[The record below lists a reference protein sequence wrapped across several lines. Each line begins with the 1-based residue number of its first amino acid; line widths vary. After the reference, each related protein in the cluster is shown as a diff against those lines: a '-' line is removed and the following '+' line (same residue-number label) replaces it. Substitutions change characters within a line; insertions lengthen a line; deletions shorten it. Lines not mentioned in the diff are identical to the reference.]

1 MKIRLYTIFTMEIAV
16 VVEICLS
23 SPQTLATIHAGAPNE
38 NIEDSSVKRILVF
51 KR

>member
-1 MKIRLYTIFTMEIAV
+1 MKIRLYTIFTKEIAV

-23 SPQTLATIHAGAPNE
+23 SPQTHTKRE
-38 NIEDSSVKRILVF
+38 YSSKPLKHSSAKRILVF

>member
-23 SPQTLATIHAGAPNE
+23 SPQTLATIQGAPNE